1 MCPDNIK
8 EFPMYNMNVY
18 SDANR
23 PPEGKKRQLK
33 LEIGARMESFTT
45 TGHVLDVYV
54 WTFQTVKV

>member
-1 MCPDNIK
+1 
-8 EFPMYNMNVY
+8 MYNMNVY